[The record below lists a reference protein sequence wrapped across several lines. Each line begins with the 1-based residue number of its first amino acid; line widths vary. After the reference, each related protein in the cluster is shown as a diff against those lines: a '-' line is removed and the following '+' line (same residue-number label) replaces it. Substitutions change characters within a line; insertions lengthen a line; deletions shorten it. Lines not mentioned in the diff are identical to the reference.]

1 MSGFDLTKAQR
12 QRRCRPPFRAKCVD
26 QKSGS
31 DDIHDRIDGAHFVES
46 NVCNRDPMDASFS
59 LSQKTENADRVSLGR
74 LGEVRLLNQLLDIRP
89 MPMVVV
95 VRIVRIMGMLVV
107 MTGGS
112 VFAFYDESGSGQD
125 SVIDGVDSASD
136 ELRQPQTIDRF

>member
-1 MSGFDLTKAQR
+1 
-12 QRRCRPPFRAKCVD
+12 
-26 QKSGS
+26 
-31 DDIHDRIDGAHFVES
+31 
-46 NVCNRDPMDASFS
+46 MDASFS
-59 LSQKTENADRVSLGR
+59 LSQKIENADRVSLGR
-74 LGEVRLLNQLLDIRP
+74 RGEVRLLNQLLDIRP

-95 VRIVRIMGMLVV
+95 VRSVRIMGMLVV

-112 VFAFYDESGSGQD
+112 VFAFYDESRSGQD